1 MSLWFVVC
9 LFMHR
14 PCVLM
19 CSTSIYTLVALRH
32 LVNLVFLSLMLL
44 QREVQGQG
52 HFRVCSVFSG
62 ILSSKLASDSL
73 SDKIKK

>member
-1 MSLWFVVC
+1 MC
-9 LFMHR
+9 AH
-14 PCVLM
+14 VLHQHLHAG
-19 CSTSIYTLVALRH
+19 CTETFSKSRFLV
-32 LVNLVFLSLMLL
+32 SLMLL